1 MVTRKKISSLIVV
14 TLGFALGAQGTDAV
28 ASQEKQHEEVRTVGP
43 QAPAAGAT
51 RLNPNDRLN
60 YVWIPAGAFMMGC
73 SVGDNECFD
82 DEKPAHDVTISNGFW
97 MAQSLVTQLAYKRV
111 TGSDPSHFK
120 GEQLPVEMVSWNDAQ
135 SYCRALGMRLPT
147 EAEWEYAAR
156 TGSKAARYGDL
167 DVIAWY
173 TGTSGPRPA
182 SSFPSQSVHGQA
194 G

>member
-1 MVTRKKISSLIVV
+1 
-14 TLGFALGAQGTDAV
+14 
-28 ASQEKQHEEVRTVGP
+28 
-43 QAPAAGAT
+43 
-51 RLNPNDRLN
+51 
-60 YVWIPAGAFMMGC
+60 MGC